1 MDLVYIALIVAFCAL
16 SAGLVYGLDKLRGR
30 S

>member
-16 SAGLVYGLDKLRGR
+16 SAALVVGLDRLRGR
-30 S
+30 Q